1 MGLDVKHFS
10 LESWVDIARGTAP
23 SDEQVEMLRHV
34 AACGQCARTLHTW
47 RRVVAI
53 ARGEASFEPPP
64 EAIRAIETAYLRQ
77 VRQVSS
83 TGRSLLAR
91 LVFDSFR
98 APAAVGVRTIDL
110 CSRQLLYEVDDLAI
124 DLRIETP
131 GDSARSSLI
140 GQLLHPS
147 KGAQSRGGLPVSL
160 VLGRAPVART
170 STNPFGEFA
179 FDVELSKRQRIRI
192 QLDDKRSIVV
202 PLACLDE
209 LPVGP

>member
-1 MGLDVKHFS
+1 LDVKHFS
-10 LESWVDIARGTAP
+10 LESWVDVARGTAP
-23 SDEQVEMLRHV
+23 SDEQVEMLRHI
-34 AACGQCARTLHTW
+34 AACGRCARALHTW
-47 RRVVAI
+47 QRVVAI
-53 ARGEASFEPPP
+53 ARSEASFEPPA
-64 EAIRAIETAYLRQ
+64 EAVRAVETAYLRQ
-77 VRQVSS
+77 VQQVSS
-83 TGRSLLAR
+83 TARSLLAH

-98 APAAVGVRTIDL
+98 APAAVGVRTMDL
-110 CSRQLLYEVDDLAI
+110 CARQLLFEVDDLSI

-147 KGAQSRGGLPVSL
+147 EEAQGRGGLPVAL
-160 VLGRAPVART
+160 LLGRAPVART

-179 FDVELSKRQRIRI
+179 FDVELSRRHRISI

-209 LPVGP
+209 PPVGP